1 MSIYYNKKNFIYLI
15 SYMSVSILEW
25 IFFFILKTNYFNLA
39 IISIVQLFIN
49 IIFLVTFFKSDS
61 MYSCLFMFLSWAFHC
76 GQIIVKGFNLNVN
89 IIFDVETYATFD
101 VILLSFK
108 FYYFSQIF
116 IMIGIILY
124 YMLHSNHKINN
135 IGNNFDFKRI
145 GIYLFILGFIPR
157 LYIDISQLYNGIF
170 NGYFGV
176 YSLTFPQVFQTLAF
190 LCDASMVFFLFS
202 FEDRK
207 KMILFYFV
215 VFYKLLMMATGA
227 RQEKFVFLIMWFF
240 IYFFIIKKTNFIT
253 ILKISIFGYFAISF
267 IYSIGSFRVAES
279 INILDILEQTFSLNN
294 NIIGDLLAEFGSALN
309 TLVVTVNNTPNVV
322 NYGYGSS
329 FFAGIISIVPKLVS
343 CFPFFIDKVT
353 YITMYSGTTF
363 FGGSYLGEFY
373 YNFGFYSLPFTIFI
387 GSLIGKIQFNLTNK
401 HIDLGF
407 ALNKIFFSI
416 FGIYLI
422 LYIRGYFS
430 DFVQKIVWLYIL
442 IIIFNKIKFKMRR

>member
-1 MSIYYNKKNFIYLI
+1 MSIYYNKKIFIYLI
-15 SYMSVSILEW
+15 SYMSISILES
-25 IFFFILKTNYFNLA
+25 ILFFILKINYFDLA

-49 IIFLVTFFKSDS
+49 IICLVTFFKSDS
-61 MYSCLFMFLSWAFHC
+61 VYSCLFMFLSWIFHC
-76 GQIIVKGFNLNVN
+76 GQIIVKGFNLNIN
-89 IIFDVETYATFD
+89 IIFDVESYATFD

-135 IGNNFDFKRI
+135 IENNFDFKRI

-207 KMILFYFV
+207 KIILFYVV

-240 IYFFIIKKTNFIT
+240 IYFFIIKKTSFIT

-267 IYSIGSFRVAES
+267 IYSIGTFRVAES

-294 NIIGDLLAEFGSALN
+294 KMIGDLLAEFGSALN
-309 TLVVTVNNTPNVV
+309 TLVVTVNNTPDVV

-343 CFPFFIDKVT
+343 FFPFLIDKIT
-353 YITMYSGTTF
+353 YITMYRGTTF

-373 YNFGFYSLPFTIFI
+373 YNFGFYGLLFIIFI
-387 GSLIGKIQFNLTNK
+387 GSLIGKIQFNLTSK
-401 HIDLGF
+401 HTDLGF
-407 ALNKIFFSI
+407 TLNKIFFSI

-442 IIIFNKIKFKMRR
+442 IIIFNKIKFKIKR